1 MLEFAKKEICAFLNK
16 NSINELVFIPYA
28 QNNFNEYTKKIKDII
43 DPWGFSVTGL
53 VPFNINPH
61 YIDKNENETHKGETR
76 DQRINEFI
84 DMPYAKAVLGLRE
97 GSILHI
103 DGNSLT
109 IKGVA
114 GAVLF
119 KKGQKKTE
127 YCVGDNVSFLFEE

>member
-43 DPWGFSVTGL
+43 DPWGFSVTG
-53 VPFNINPH
+53 
-61 YIDKNENETHKGETR
+61 
-76 DQRINEFI
+76 
-84 DMPYAKAVLGLRE
+84 
-97 GSILHI
+97 
-103 DGNSLT
+103 
-109 IKGVA
+109 VA